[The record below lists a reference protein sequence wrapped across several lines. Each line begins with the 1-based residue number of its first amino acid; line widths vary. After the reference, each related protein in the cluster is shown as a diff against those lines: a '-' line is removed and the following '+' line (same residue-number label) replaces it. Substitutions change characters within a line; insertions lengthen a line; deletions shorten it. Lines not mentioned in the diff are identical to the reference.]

1 MAWVTWQQHRAQLF
15 AGVGLLVALAL
26 AALSTHIPLWAA
38 YRRDAVP
45 GCLPPSARAG
55 CDLIVA
61 GFQQEFGSWATAVRG
76 LGVLPALAG
85 LFIGAPLLAREFE
98 QGTYRV
104 AWTQGI
110 TRRRWLLSKSALLAL
125 ATVVGAGL
133 ASLLVMWWREPFDA
147 LQGRMDPS
155 AFDIEGV
162 VVPAYAVFALAVGVL
177 AGLLLR
183 RTVAA
188 MTATLVVFTATRL
201 IVLFFLRPNLMA
213 PRHLTALPTET
224 VRRAG
229 DWVLGDTL
237 VDAGGRQVSAT
248 REGLA
253 ILHAHQAS
261 IDPETYLVSLG
272 WKRLISYQPADRFWT
287 FQLLE
292 GGLFLILSVA
302 IMALA
307 LWLVRRTPG

>member
-1 MAWVTWQQHRAQLF
+1 MAWVTYQQHRAQLL
-15 AGVGLLVALAL
+15 VGLALLGALAL
-26 AALSTHIPLWAA
+26 AALGTHIPISAA
-38 YRRDAVP
+38 YRRDALP
-45 GCLPPSARAG
+45 ECLPPSARAG

-61 GFQQEFGSWATAVRG
+61 RFQQEFGSWATAVRG

-85 LFIGAPLLAREFE
+85 LFVGAPLLAREFE

-110 TRRRWLLSKSALLAL
+110 TRRGWLFSKSVLLAS
-125 ATVVGAGL
+125 ATLLVSAL
-133 ASLLVMWWREPFDA
+133 CSLLVMWWREPFDA
-147 LQGRMDPS
+147 LQGRMGPG
-155 AFDIEGV
+155 AFDVEGI

-188 MTATLVVFTATRL
+188 MTVTLVVFTATRL
-201 IVLFFLRPNLMA
+201 IVLLFLRPNLMA
-213 PRHLTALPTET
+213 PHHETALPTEA
-224 VRRAG
+224 VRRPG
-229 DWVLGDTL
+229 DWILSDTL
-237 VDAGGRQVSAT
+237 VDGGGKQVSAA
-248 REGLA
+248 REDLA

-261 IDPETYLVSLG
+261 IDPQTYLVSLG

-292 GGLFLILSVA
+292 GGLFLVLALA
-302 IMALA
+302 IMAVA
-307 LWLVRRTPG
+307 LWLVRRTPA

>member
-15 AGVGLLVALAL
+15 VGLVLL
-26 AALSTHIPLWAA
+26 AALGLAALGTHIPISAA
-38 YRRDAVP
+38 YRRDALSD
-45 GCLPPSARAG
+45 CLPPSARAG

-61 GFQQEFGSWATAVRG
+61 RFQQEFGAWATAVRG

-85 LFIGAPLLAREFE
+85 LFVGAPLFAREFE

-104 AWTQGI
+104 AWTQGV
-110 TRRRWLLSKSALLAL
+110 TRRGWLLSKSALLAL
-125 ATVVGAGL
+125 ATIVVGGL

-147 LQGRMDPS
+147 LQGRMAPN
-155 AFDIEGV
+155 AFDVEGL
-162 VVPAYAVFALAVGVL
+162 VVPAYAVFALTVGVL

-183 RTVAA
+183 RTVPA
-188 MTATLVVFTATRL
+188 MTATLVVFVATRL
-201 IVLFFLRPNLMA
+201 IVLVFLRPNLM
-213 PRHLTALPTET
+213 PPHHQTALPSET

-229 DWVLGDTL
+229 DWVLSDTL
-237 VDAGGRQVSAT
+237 VDAGGKQVSAT

-261 IDPETYLVSLG
+261 IDPQTYLVSLG
-272 WKRLISYQPADRFWT
+272 WKRLISYQPANRFWT
-287 FQLLE
+287 FQMLE
-292 GGLFLILSVA
+292 GGLFLTLSAA

-307 LWLVRRTPG
+307 LWLIRRTPA